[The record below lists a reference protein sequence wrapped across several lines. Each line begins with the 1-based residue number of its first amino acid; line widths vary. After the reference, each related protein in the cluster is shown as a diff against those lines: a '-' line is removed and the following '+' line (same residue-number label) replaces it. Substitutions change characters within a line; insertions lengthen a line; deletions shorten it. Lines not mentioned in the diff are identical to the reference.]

1 MSKRGNKIKQDAD
14 KAEKIKKLL
23 PVEEAN
29 TEIINKLVDKIG
41 ELVSDSTDGIGG
53 KIREIFDPILE
64 EFKELVKENEDEKNS
79 VTGLIKT
86 FTILLTEKCSS
97 YTKLKRIIKTSAE
110 IAINLWPEQK
120 QQ

>member
-1 MSKRGNKIKQDAD
+1 MESLFLTQ
-14 KAEKIKKLL
+14 L
-23 PVEEAN
+23 
-29 TEIINKLVDKIG
+29 T
-41 ELVSDSTDGIGG
+41 GG

-64 EFKELVKENEDEKNS
+64 EFKELVKENEDQKDS

-86 FTILLTEKCSS
+86 FTILLTEKCCS